1 MMVWSTADGLTT
13 NEPDK
18 TAVTSG
24 FDSPIRAGGFAGYSD
39 VRTIRKGKKM
49 TKKEFLNAVSNG
61 KIDIVQIFLDTISA
75 VGTDY
80 CVIGGLAV
88 NAYAEPVVS
97 LDLDIII
104 ATKNIE
110 RVCEAASKHFKIQR
124 FSHSINL
131 SSSESDLR
139 IQLQTDSRYQD
150 FISRAKYHNV
160 LGYDMKVADVKDVLQ
175 GKIWA
180 YSDEERRMSKRQKD
194 LADIIRLIESFPSL
208 SDQIP
213 DAIRKKFE

>member
-1 MMVWSTADGLTT
+1 
-13 NEPDK
+13 
-18 TAVTSG
+18 
-24 FDSPIRAGGFAGYSD
+24 
-39 VRTIRKGKKM
+39 M

-61 KIDIVQIFLDTISA
+61 KIDILQIFLDTISA

-104 ATKNIE
+104 ATKDIE
-110 RVCEAASKHFKIQR
+110 IVCDVASKHFKVQR
-124 FSHSINL
+124 FAHSINL

-139 IQLQTDSRYQD
+139 IQLQTDSWYQD
-150 FISRAKYHNV
+150 FIPRAKIHNV
-160 LGYDMKVADVKDVLQ
+160 LGYDMKVADVKDVVQ

-180 YSDEERRMSKRQKD
+180 YSDKERRMSKRQKD

-208 SDQIP
+208 ADLVP
-213 DAIRKKFE
+213 DSILKKFE